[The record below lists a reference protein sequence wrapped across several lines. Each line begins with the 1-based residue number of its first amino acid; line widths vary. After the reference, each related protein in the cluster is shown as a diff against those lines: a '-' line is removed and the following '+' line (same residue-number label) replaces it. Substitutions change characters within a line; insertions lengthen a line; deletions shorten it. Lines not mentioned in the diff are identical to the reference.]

1 MKRFTRI
8 APTVVQVAGNR
19 YKRDVVIKRFMT
31 DDGLTHEF
39 TTVGREG
46 DRAGAVIALT
56 PEAQVVSMYQFRPG
70 PERWMYDLPGGA
82 IHQAED
88 ARSGVIRELREE
100 TGYVPGRVAFL
111 GTSCRDSYTNMTWH
125 YYLATGCVQHAEGR
139 LLDAEEQAQGAEV
152 RLLSINELIDH
163 AKNDRMTDPHAVL
176 LAYNEL
182 IRIMEGVKIHD

>member
-8 APTVVQVAGNR
+8 EPTVVQVAGHR
-19 YKRDVVIKRFMT
+19 YKRDVVIKHFQT
-31 DDGLTHEF
+31 EDGLTHEF

-56 PEAQVVSMYQFRPG
+56 PDNKVVSMYQFRPG
-70 PERWMYDLPGGA
+70 PERYMYDLPGGG
-82 IHQAED
+82 IHDGED
-88 ARSGVIRELREE
+88 ARDGVIRELREE
-100 TGYVPGRVAFL
+100 TGYVPAKVAFL
-111 GTSCRDSYTNMTWH
+111 GTSSRDSYTNMTWY
-125 YYLATGCVQHAEGR
+125 YYLATGCVRHAEGR

-152 RLLSINELIDH
+152 RLLSIHELIDH

-182 IRIMEGVKIHD
+182 IRIMEGL